1 MQPMKTKKIPLLPVL
16 AGFMIILPILAI
28 AGCTG
33 QAPAPRLEGTGWTLT
48 GYMANT
54 AMTPPLP
61 STKITL
67 DFGIDGRVGG
77 TAGCNHYFA
86 TYTLKGTAITFGQAG
101 STLMYCVDPGVMDQE
116 SAYLALLGQ
125 ATSIT
130 VDGDRLTLLDGKG
143 SPILTFSKTI
153 PPAPAPLVGTNW
165 TLESFHTGDA
175 VSSLISGT
183 AITAVFGNDGSV
195 TGSAGC
201 NRYFA
206 PYNLTGTS
214 LSIGPVGSTKM
225 YCGADGVMQQEST
238 FLASLVKAKTFTISG
253 NQLSLAD
260 ANGTTLLSFA
270 KEP

>member
-1 MQPMKTKKIPLLPVL
+1 MQPMKTQKIPLLPVL
-16 AGFMIILPILAI
+16 AGFMVILPILLV

-33 QAPAPRLEGTGWTLT
+33 QSPEPRLEGTGWTLT

-54 AMTPPLP
+54 TMTPPLP
-61 STKITL
+61 SPKITM
-67 DFGIDGRVGG
+67 DFGNDGRIGG

-86 TYTLKGTAITFGQAG
+86 TYTLKATAITFGQVG
-101 STLMYCVDPGVMDQE
+101 STLMYCGDPGVMDQE
-116 SAYLALLGQ
+116 NAYLALLGK
-125 ATSIT
+125 AASIT

-143 SPILTFSKTI
+143 SPILTFSRTI

-165 TLESFHTGDA
+165 TLQSFHTGDA

-206 PYNLTGTS
+206 RYTQAGTS
-214 LSIGPVGSTKM
+214 LSIGQAGSTKM
-225 YCGADGVMQQEST
+225 YCGAEGVMQQESSY
-238 FLASLVKAKTFTISG
+238 LASLARIKTFTISG

-260 ANGTTLLSFA
+260 TNGTTLLSFV

>member
-1 MQPMKTKKIPLLPVL
+1 MQPMKTQKIPLLPVL

-33 QAPAPRLEGTGWTLT
+33 QPPAPRLEGTEWTLT
-48 GYMANT
+48 GYAINT
-54 AMTPPLP
+54 TMTAPLP
-61 STKITL
+61 STKVTMN
-67 DFGIDGRVGG
+67 FGNDGRISG

-86 TYTLKGTAITFGQAG
+86 TYTLKGTAITFGPAG
-101 STLMYCVDPGVMDQE
+101 STLMYCVDSGVMDQE
-116 SAYLALLGQ
+116 SAYLTLLGQ
-125 ATSIT
+125 AASIT

-143 SPILTFSKTI
+143 SPILAFSKTI

-201 NRYFA
+201 NRYFGR
-206 PYNLTGTS
+206 YNVSENS
-214 LSIGPVGSTKM
+214 LSIDQIGSTKM
-225 YCGADGVMQQEST
+225 YCVPYQGRR
-238 FLASLVKAKTFTISG
+238 
-253 NQLSLAD
+253 
-260 ANGTTLLSFA
+260 
-270 KEP
+270 